1 MRRKLALLGFALLA
15 VAGTFCLQPRPAE
28 ASSCFCAD
36 PACCNYCCPV
46 GTGGKVI
53 CTERPCAIQ

>member
-15 VAGTFCLQPRPAE
+15 AAGTFVLQPRPAE

-36 PACCNYCCPV
+36 PYCCDYCCPV
-46 GTGGKVI
+46 GGKVI
-53 CTERPCAIQ
+53 CTERPCPVQ